1 MTKAMIDR
9 MRRYKQMLPFNIKLN
24 HCNTCTQLH
33 TESNENIFLKKQ
45 KLKIKLSGTATFLVG
60 KTPGGTRAL
69 YSQIE
74 DRNLGLTLDNKDN
87 FQGNSM
93 NGLQFPSTINFMFF
107 KCIRLIL
114 T

>member
-1 MTKAMIDR
+1 
-9 MRRYKQMLPFNIKLN
+9 MLPFNIKLN
-24 HCNTCTQLH
+24 HCNTCTQFPR
-33 TESNENIFLKKQ
+33 ESNESSFFKKKQ
-45 KLKIKLSGTATFLVG
+45 KLKIKLSDTATFLVG

-69 YSQIE
+69 YSEID